1 MVVIIFANYYNVYVV
16 GGGIKWEKDD
26 RDLVNRF
33 LDDQSVIYTCGTDNT
48 INFTENNSEKREIDK
63 RSFRSF
69 IYVSFI
75 SVLLRKDTGKLL
87 YASY

>member
-26 RDLVNRF
+26 RGFIEDLVNRF
-33 LDDQSVIYTCGTDNT
+33 LDDQSVIYTCGTDHT
-48 INFTENNSEKREIDK
+48 INFTQNNSEKRKIDK

-69 IYVSFI
+69 IYGRFI
-75 SVLLRKDTGKLL
+75 SGLLRKDT
-87 YASY
+87 